1 MEKKKWYQK
10 MPHTYVILFC
20 MALLAAVLTWVL
32 PAGSFERAIPEGMS
46 RAVIVPGTYAA
57 VESNPITPWALI
69 RAIPEGMIAA
79 GNIIF
84 LIMLSTGCFNIIGKT
99 GALESGV
106 GIVLRKVNA
115 NKKLSGTAIIFL
127 MTFLFSLLG
136 VIVGPEIQIP
146 FVALAVTIGL
156 GRGYDV
162 MTGLAIIIGG
172 GGCGFALSPINASV
186 IGTSDA
192 VMGLPTF
199 SGQGLRWIMWFC
211 GTVLVAA
218 IISLYAKKVK
228 ADPEK
233 SMTKDVDTEG
243 MGFSKPLDEYTLN
256 GRQKAVLLVLLG
268 ILIAIIIGAS
278 KLGWYLNEMSAVF
291 IIGGVL
297 AGIAGGMKLN
307 DIMDGFSGGAKNAA
321 NIALIVGIARSIQ
334 VVLEN
339 GKIMDTV
346 IYYLSSPLQGMSPI
360 LAAIAITVIVGIV
373 HFFIP
378 SGSGIA
384 VAMMPIIGPVAMT
397 LGLTAQTAVLAFQVG
412 ATVPNFILPTVGAY
426 VAMCSIARV
435 PVNKWWKFGWRLTIP
450 LYVLSWVFVVIAV
463 LINYGPF

>member
-32 PAGSFERAIPEGMS
+32 PAGSFERVIPEGMS

-156 GRGYDV
+156 GLGYDV

-172 GGCGFALSPINASV
+172 GGYGFALGPINASV

-307 DIMDGFSGGAKNAA
+307 EIMDGFSRGAKNAA

-346 IYYLSSPLQGMSPI
+346 IYYLSNPLQGMSPI

>member
-156 GRGYDV
+156 GLGYDV

-321 NIALIVGIARSIQ
+321 NIALIVGIARSIP

-384 VAMMPIIGPVAMT
+384 VALMPIIGPVAMT